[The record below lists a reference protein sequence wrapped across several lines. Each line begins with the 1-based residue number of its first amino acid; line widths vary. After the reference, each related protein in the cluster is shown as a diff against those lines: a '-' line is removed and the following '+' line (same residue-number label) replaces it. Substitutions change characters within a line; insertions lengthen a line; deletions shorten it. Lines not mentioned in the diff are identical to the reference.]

1 MRLRKWSW
9 REPGNDANLGQAMH
23 LLILPHLS
31 GLMSEIEVDN
41 QKFMEA
47 FAKHD
52 ATALSML
59 YTEDCKLMPTGT
71 DVLFGSMSMCGH

>member
-1 MRLRKWSW
+1 
-9 REPGNDANLGQAMH
+9 MH

-31 GLMSEIEVDN
+31 ALMSEIEAGN

-47 FAKHD
+47 FAKQD

-71 DVLFGSMSMCGH
+71 DVLFGREGMSMCRH

>member
-1 MRLRKWSW
+1 MELERTWGR
-9 REPGNDANLGQAMH
+9 GNLGQAMH

-31 GLMSEIEVDN
+31 ALMSEIEAGN

-47 FAKHD
+47 FAKQD

-71 DVLFGSMSMCGH
+71 DVLFGREGMSMCRH